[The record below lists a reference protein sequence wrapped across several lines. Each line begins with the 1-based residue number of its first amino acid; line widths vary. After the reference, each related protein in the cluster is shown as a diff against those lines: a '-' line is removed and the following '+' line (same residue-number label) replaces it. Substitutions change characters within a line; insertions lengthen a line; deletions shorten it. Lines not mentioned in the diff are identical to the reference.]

1 MHHVGDGNGSYS
13 TWLAE
18 KESSFTRLQLTM
30 YALPVISAYRSFP
43 LIGWTRMDK
52 IKRLP

>member
-1 MHHVGDGNGSYS
+1 MHHVGDGSYS

>member
-1 MHHVGDGNGSYS
+1 VHHVGDGSYS

-30 YALPVISAYRSFP
+30 FALPVIGAYRSFP